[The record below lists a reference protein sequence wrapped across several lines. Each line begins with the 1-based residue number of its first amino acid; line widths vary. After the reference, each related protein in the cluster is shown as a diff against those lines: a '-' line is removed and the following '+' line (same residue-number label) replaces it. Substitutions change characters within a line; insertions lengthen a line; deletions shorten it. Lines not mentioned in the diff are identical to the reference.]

1 MPDRVMKTANEKRR
15 RLRELIGAPE
25 ILLCTGGDDCISARM
40 IEQAGFQA
48 FNSGG
53 GFLSATLLG
62 GPDVGLLT
70 MTEIL
75 DVYRRMASVTNIPLI
90 GDIDTGYG
98 NALNVYRAVREF
110 ELAGVAALHIEDQ
123 VDPKKCGHYSGKQ
136 VISKEEM
143 LVKVQA
149 ALDSRQDE
157 DMVIIARVD
166 SLAVNGLADAIDR
179 ANAARRVGA
188 DVTWVEAPTTVE
200 QMQEVARSTDPPRL
214 INQVHLGKTPQLPAS
229 ELQKMGFHLMLCGA
243 AAFQASLFAVQEFL
257 QVLLKEGTSLPYA
270 HRMTPFEER
279 TRIQD
284 LPRWQELERRY
295 ALPAKGTKP

>member
-1 MPDRVMKTANEKRR
+1 MKTANEKRK
-15 RLRELIGAPE
+15 RLRELINAPE
-25 ILLCTGGDDCISARM
+25 ILLCTGGYDCISARM

-62 GPDVGLLT
+62 GPDVGLLA

-98 NALNVYRAVREF
+98 NALNVYRTVREF
-110 ELAGVAALHIEDQ
+110 ELAGVAGLHIEDQ
-123 VDPKKCGHYSGKQ
+123 VDPKKCGHYKGKR
-136 VISKEEM
+136 VIPKEEM
-143 LVKVQA
+143 IMKLQA
-149 ALDSRQDE
+149 ALDSRHDE

-166 SLAVNGLADAIDR
+166 SRGVHGLWDAIDR
-179 ANAARRVGA
+179 ANAYRKAGA
-188 DVTWVEAPTTVE
+188 DVSWVEAPVSVDE
-200 QMQEVARSTDPPRL
+200 MKEIARSTDPPRL
-214 INQVHLGKTPQLPAS
+214 MNQVHLGKTPQLPAK
-229 ELQKMGFHLMLCGA
+229 ELEEMGYQLMLCGA

-257 QVLLKEGTSLPYA
+257 QVLLKEGTSMPYA
-270 HRMTPFEER
+270 DRMTSFEER

-284 LPRWQELERRY
+284 LPRWQELERNY
-295 ALPAKGTKP
+295 TLPGGWKA